1 MGIKVLSLFD
11 GISCGM
17 LALQRAGIEVDTYYA
32 SEIDEYALKIS
43 QHHFPEIIQLGNV
56 EEWQNWN
63 IPWGEIDLLLGG
75 SPCQGFS
82 KVGLELNF
90 NDPRSKL
97 VFEFA
102 DILDHIKQYNPH
114 VLFLLENVKMREEWA
129 DIISQLVGETYE
141 VYNSALV
148 SAQNRVRY
156 YWFNWE
162 SATVQDRKIC
172 LKDIIPDAARNKAR
186 TVRVK
191 GDGVKWGDKHEWDRA
206 NPDRKYTM
214 EELEM
219 LQTLPIKYTDVGG
232 GHGRRCKAIGN
243 CWTVDMIVEILKM
256 I

>member
-129 DIISQLVGETYE
+129 D
-141 VYNSALV
+141 
-148 SAQNRVRY
+148 
-156 YWFNWE
+156 
-162 SATVQDRKIC
+162 
-172 LKDIIPDAARNKAR
+172 
-186 TVRVK
+186 
-191 GDGVKWGDKHEWDRA
+191 KHEWDRA

-232 GHGRRCKAIGN
+232 GHGRRRKAIGN

>member
-63 IPWGEIDLLLGG
+63 IPWG
-75 SPCQGFS
+75 
-82 KVGLELNF
+82 
-90 NDPRSKL
+90 
-97 VFEFA
+97 
-102 DILDHIKQYNPH
+102 
-114 VLFLLENVKMREEWA
+114 
-129 DIISQLVGETYE
+129 
-141 VYNSALV
+141 
-148 SAQNRVRY
+148 
-156 YWFNWE
+156 
-162 SATVQDRKIC
+162 
-172 LKDIIPDAARNKAR
+172 
-186 TVRVK
+186 
-191 GDGVKWGDKHEWDRA
+191 DKHEWDRA

-232 GHGRRCKAIGN
+232 GHGRRRKAIGN